1 MDAQPV
7 NLPALIQQRLHNQS
21 ITGARFETARDV
33 VKWLGAVQAQD
44 YLGALWAVGL
54 RMKQAVESDVEQAL
68 ADRTIVRT
76 WPMRGTLHFVPA
88 EDVRWMLALLTPK
101 VIAGSARRHAELG
114 LDDATFARS
123 REVFADALQ
132 GGNQLTRAELGEALE
147 AAGIATAGQRL
158 YHILGLLAQEGLIC
172 FGVRQGKQQTFVLLD
187 EWVPGTR
194 SMARE
199 EALAELAR
207 RYFASH
213 GPATDR
219 DFAWWTGLTLGDA
232 RLGLELAGSQL
243 VQEEIEGQTYWR
255 SPLQAVVDEAEPSA
269 WLLPA
274 YDEYTVGYT
283 DRSALLDADGVRY
296 TEAGHSIL
304 MPAIVIRGQM
314 VGTWRRTIR
323 ARAVEIELYPFAP
336 LSQGDADLVALA
348 ATRYGEFLGLPVKM
362 KTLRGSV

>member
-1 MDAQPV
+1 MTGAIRTMDETKLLA
-7 NLPALIQQRLHNQS
+7 QRLHNQR
-21 ITGARFETARDV
+21 IAGAGFDTAAEV
-33 VKWLGAVQAQD
+33 VAWQGAVQAQD
-44 YLGALWAVGL
+44 YLGALWGIGL
-54 RMKQAVESDVEQAL
+54 RMETATEADVEQAL

-114 LDDATFARS
+114 LDDKTFARS
-123 REVFADALQ
+123 RDLFAQALQ
-132 GGNQLTRAELGEALE
+132 GGKQLTRAELGEALE

-172 FGVRQGKQQTFVLLD
+172 FGVRQGRQQTFVLLD
-187 EWVPGTR
+187 EWVPRTR

-232 RLGLELAGSQL
+232 RAGLELAGPQL
-243 VQEEIEGQTYWR
+243 AQEEIGGQSHWW
-255 SPLQAVVDEAEPSA
+255 SPSTTVNDDLVATA

-274 YDEYTVGYT
+274 YDEYMVGVT
-283 DRSALLDADGVRY
+283 DRSAMLDADGVKH

-314 VGTWRRTIR
+314 VGTWRRTVNKRSI
-323 ARAVEIELYPFAP
+323 VIELNPFAP
-336 LSQGDADLVALA
+336 LTAAEMQWVEAAAD
-348 ATRYGEFLGLPVKM
+348 RYGAFFGLPAEVK
-362 KTLRGSV
+362 R